1 VRLGGD
7 WNGCR
12 ARGRLLRVDRV
23 PAPKTLGVR
32 PFDFIILFFSFVYA
46 LALTHLLLSVTAM
59 IRYRSKIT
67 FSASLIVWMFVAL
80 AFLVINWISL
90 WDFHDLATI
99 SIWPIA
105 TLFVLNINVYL
116 FCALIS
122 PEFKSDD
129 DFNLRAFQ
137 ERQRTA
143 YLWAAASLVVV
154 ALFVNV
160 AAGAG
165 LGVQKWAQE
174 NGIVLAM
181 IPAVGIPLFVKR
193 QDVQIVA
200 GLALI
205 ALSLVYLAVFYPA
218 LAPK

>member
-1 VRLGGD
+1 
-7 WNGCR
+7 
-12 ARGRLLRVDRV
+12 
-23 PAPKTLGVR
+23 VR
-32 PFDFIILFFSFVYA
+32 PFDFIILFFSFIYA
-46 LALTHLLLSVTAM
+46 LALTHLLLSVTSM

-67 FSASLIVWMFVAL
+67 LSAPLLVWMVVAL

-90 WDFHDLATI
+90 WDFHSLQTI

-105 TLFVLNINVYL
+105 TLFVLSINVYL

-122 PEFKSDD
+122 PEFKRDD
-129 DFNLRAFQ
+129 DFDLRTFQ

-143 YLWAAASLVVV
+143 YLSAVASLVVV
-154 ALFVNV
+154 ALIVNV
-160 AAGAG
+160 TAGAG

-174 NGIVLAM
+174 NSIVLAM

-193 QDVQIVA
+193 QDVQIIA

-205 ALSLVYLAVFYPA
+205 VLSLVYVILYYPV
-218 LAPK
+218 LQ

>member
-1 VRLGGD
+1 LEWLPGARLV
-7 WNGCR
+7 
-12 ARGRLLRVDRV
+12 APGRSR
-23 PAPKTLGVR
+23 PAPKTLGVK

-46 LALTHLLLSVTAM
+46 LALTHLLLSVTSM

-67 FSASLIVWMFVAL
+67 FSGPPLVWMFVAL

-90 WDFHDLATI
+90 WDFHDLQTI

-105 TLFVLNINVYL
+105 TLFVLNVNVYL

-129 DFNLRAFQ
+129 DFNLRTFQ

-143 YLWAAASLVVV
+143 YLSAAASLVVV
-154 ALFVNV
+154 ALIVNV

-174 NGIVLAM
+174 NAIVLAM
-181 IPAVGIPLFVKR
+181 IPAVGIPLLVKR

-205 ALSLVYLAVFYPA
+205 VLSLAYLAVFYPV
-218 LAPK
+218 LAST